1 MRDATDSSAGRGT
14 TATPRHFQRL
24 DIQGMRALAVGV
36 VVVYHV
42 WPQLLPGGFVGV
54 DLFFVISG
62 FLIIGSLVREVE
74 RTGTVGLLS
83 FYVRRVRRLLPAASV
98 VIVVTTL
105 LSFFVLPDSQLR
117 RNLGDA
123 VASSLQVANWRFAL
137 GPDSYAQATA
147 GVSPFQHFWSLAIE
161 EQFYIVVPLLLLVI
175 ALVVRRAGL
184 RLTQTVVIVLVALA
198 AASLLWSVV
207 QTSQNPGIAYF
218 STLTRAWELVLGGVA
233 ALLLR
238 RITLTHAISSVL
250 GWVGLVLILG
260 SSLLL
265 TTAMPFPGALAL
277 LPVLG
282 GVMLLAAGGAQRPGA
297 VTAALQLRPLTWV
310 GDVSYSLY
318 LWHWPVIVLALALWG
333 PTMGRVDGPLVIVVS
348 LVLAGLSE
356 RFVERPFRGSLR
368 AARPAKL
375 RRLQRRTL
383 VTGLTTAAVVA
394 AGAGVPLV
402 VINHQIASASQ
413 IEVAEYPGARVF
425 DGIQAPAGL
434 PVRPDPRVV
443 QDDVSQVN
451 RDRCIE
457 HDLTVPAPDRP
468 ASMCHYGPSGAE
480 HRMVLVGDSHA
491 AVLSTPLAQLA
502 EQEGFELLVLARNG
516 CPFTYAAPSA
526 VEGVVDQCEEQNRRT
541 SELILEWQPDVVV
554 TSAMTPH
561 GYATALGWTHV
572 TYEESV
578 AGYAQALSPL
588 AEAGIDVV
596 VVRDTPYLPF
606 SAPDCVAQDSD
617 VSDCTVERSILT
629 EQPDPLAES
638 VAQVAGATLIDL
650 TDHLCRETTC
660 TSVEGNVL
668 VYRDNHLTDTYARSL
683 DQELRPAMTWAAAT
697 TT

>member
-1 MRDATDSSAGRGT
+1 MQDATDSSAGRGT

-207 QTSQNPGIAYF
+207 QTSQNLGIAYF

-238 RITLTHAISSVL
+238 RIAVTHATSSVL
-250 GWVGLVLILG
+250 GWGGLVLILG

-297 VTAALQLRPLTWV
+297 VTAVLQVRPLTWV

-333 PTMGRVDGPLVIVVS
+333 PTLGRVDGPLVIVVS

-375 RRLQRRTL
+375 RRVQRRTL
-383 VTGLTTAAVVA
+383 VTGLATAAVVA

-425 DGIQAPAGL
+425 DGAQAPAGL

-516 CPFTYAAPSA
+516 CPFTDAAPST
-526 VEGVVDQCEEQNRRT
+526 VEGGGPVRGAEHPHERADPGVAARRGG
-541 SELILEWQPDVVV
+541 D
-554 TSAMTPH
+554 
-561 GYATALGWTHV
+561 LGHDPARLRHRTGLDARHV
-572 TYEESV
+572 R
-578 AGYAQALSPL
+578 G
-588 AEAGIDVV
+588 
-596 VVRDTPYLPF
+596 VRRRL
-606 SAPDCVAQDSD
+606 
-617 VSDCTVERSILT
+617 R
-629 EQPDPLAES
+629 
-638 VAQVAGATLIDL
+638 AGAGPARGGGHRRRRRARHALL
-650 TDHLCRETTC
+650 PVQRARLRRAGRRRERLH
-660 TSVEGNVL
+660 G
-668 VYRDNHLTDTYARSL
+668 RAL
-683 DQELRPAMTWAAAT
+683 DPDGAARPAGRGGRPDRRRDADRHDRPPLPRDDVHLGRRQRAGLP
-697 TT
+697 